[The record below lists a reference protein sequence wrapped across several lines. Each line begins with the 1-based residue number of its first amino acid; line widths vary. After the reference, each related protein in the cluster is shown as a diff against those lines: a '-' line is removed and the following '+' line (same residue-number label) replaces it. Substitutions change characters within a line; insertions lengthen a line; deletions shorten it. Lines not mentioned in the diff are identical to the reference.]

1 MNWRDWIG
9 DGKATKRILF
19 YITYTA
25 VLVFALF
32 NLREI
37 GSAIGSL
44 IGILYPFLMG
54 ISIAFVVNVLLKF
67 YEERVFAF
75 LNRRGFSWWEKC
87 RRGVCVVL
95 SFLTLIL
102 ILAAIV
108 VYVVPEFVS
117 SLMVLV
123 DNAPL
128 YFERLSGEVTRLLGE
143 FNITQEQLSS
153 LTIDWSSLITK
164 ATELT
169 SGVMDSVVVVT
180 TSIANGIF
188 ILAMG
193 FIFCMYLLFG
203 KERLIGNVKRMLYAY
218 LPRRA
223 AHRIIE
229 VGALSNR
236 IFSNFVRGQ
245 LTEACIWFGMIYILL
260 TFILRLPYAVLISC
274 IVALCSLIPIIG
286 PYISIFTAGFIL
298 LLVNPWYTL
307 TYIIAFLILQQI
319 EGNLIYPRVVGT
331 SVGLPGI
338 WVLLAIIVCGS
349 LLGIPGILLG
359 IPTFSVVYTLLRQ
372 STARRLKKRHITSAQ
387 AIANNPS
394 GLRDVEED
402 TEDLEEL
409 EILDGFEPDPEDE
422 DDENGEDGSPADGTD
437 GPDGDGEDEPQAYL

>member
-9 DGKATKRILF
+9 NLKFTKKILF
-19 YITYTA
+19 YITYTV
-25 VLVFALF
+25 VLIFALF
-32 NLREI
+32 NLKEI
-37 GSAIGSL
+37 GSWIGHFV
-44 IGILYPFLMG
+44 GMAYPFIMG

-75 LNRRGFSWWEKC
+75 LNRRGSRLWEKC
-87 RRGVCVVL
+87 RRGVCVFL

-102 ILAAIV
+102 ILTAII

-117 SLMVLV
+117 SLMILV
-123 DNAPL
+123 DNAPV
-128 YFERLSGEVTRLLGE
+128 YIERLSGEATRLLSE
-143 FNITQEQLSS
+143 FNITQEQINSLS
-153 LTIDWSSLITK
+153 IDWSSLITK

-169 SGVMDSVVVVT
+169 TGLMDSVVVVT
-180 TSIANGIF
+180 TSIANGVF
-188 ILAMG
+188 TVAMG

-203 KERLIGNVKRMLYAY
+203 KEKLIGNLKRVIYAY

-223 AHRIIE
+223 AHRLIE

-245 LTEACIWFGMIYILL
+245 LTEACIWFVMIYVVL

-274 IVALCSLIPIIG
+274 IVALCSLVPIIG
-286 PYISIFTAGFIL
+286 PYISMFTAGFIL

-338 WVLLAIIVCGS
+338 WVLFAIIVCGN
-349 LLGIPGILLG
+349 LMGIAGILLG
-359 IPTFSVVYTLLRQ
+359 IPTFSVIYTLLRQ
-372 STARRLKKRHITSAQ
+372 STARRLRARHITSAQ

-394 GLRDVEED
+394 GLRDVEEED
-402 TEDLEEL
+402 EDLEEL
-409 EILDGFEPDPEDE
+409 EILDGLEPDPDNADAYGEEDAE
-422 DDENGEDGSPADGTD
+422 KEEEEDGR
-437 GPDGDGEDEPQAYL
+437 